1 MLEDFG
7 ERIRNPRLRR
17 PLLGMGLSYLAWLT
31 ALIFAA
37 EAGLAQGGQ
46 TERWLA
52 IIVPLIPML
61 IMVFFMLRLHD
72 NSDEV
77 EYAMHASAARTGFVV
92 MLVVAFFAWQL
103 EEFKLE
109 FRLSAI
115 DIWCAGMLA
124 WLIGLWIAWKRRQ

>member
-1 MLEDFG
+1 MLEDFR
-7 ERIRNPRLRR
+7 ERIRDPRLRR
-17 PLLGMGLSYLAWLT
+17 TMLAMGLSYLAWLM
-31 ALIFAA
+31 ALFIAA
-37 EAGLAQGGQ
+37 KAGMAHGSQ

-52 IIVPLIPML
+52 VAVPLIPML
-61 IMVFFMLRLHD
+61 LMVFFMIRLHD
-72 NSDEV
+72 LGDEV
-77 EYAMHASAARTGFVV
+77 EHAMHASAARTGFVV

-103 EEFKLE
+103 EEFGLE